1 MLGAN
6 GIDYIEQLIEKGC
19 KQRHFA
25 LMSGNFSN
33 SDLERAS
40 KIGCVLFTKPLEME
54 AIGGWVQVVE
64 GSIPSERVLHDWIQM
79 DVSPD

>member
-1 MLGAN
+1 
-6 GIDYIEQLIEKGC
+6 
-19 KQRHFA
+19 
-25 LMSGNFSN
+25 
-33 SDLERAS
+33 
-40 KIGCVLFTKPLEME
+40 LFTKPLEME